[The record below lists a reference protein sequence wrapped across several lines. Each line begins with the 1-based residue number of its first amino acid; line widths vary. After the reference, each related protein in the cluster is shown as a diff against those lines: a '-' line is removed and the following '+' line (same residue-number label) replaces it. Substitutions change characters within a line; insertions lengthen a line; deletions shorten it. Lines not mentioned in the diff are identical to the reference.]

1 MRDFLSIADV
11 PAEEFARLLDRSATI
26 KADPHGVAA
35 ALDGIAVAMLFEK
48 PSTRTR
54 TSFEVAVGQ
63 MSGISVI
70 LTETDMQLGRGES
83 LEDTGR
89 VLSRYAQA
97 IVLRTFGQDRL
108 ERLAAVADPP
118 VINALSDLEHPCQA
132 VGDLLTIR
140 ERKGDERGL
149 TLAYLGDA
157 NNTCHALML
166 AGASCGMHVR
176 VACPPGYEPDATVV
190 ARTEERAAASGGSM
204 DVTDDPAAAAT
215 GADVVYTDVWASMGQ
230 ESEASAR
237 EAVFPPFQVNAAVM
251 ALAAP
256 DAIAMHCLPAH
267 RGLEITDE
275 VLDGPQSVVWDQAEN
290 RLYTEKAILLFAL
303 DR

>member
-1 MRDFLSIADV
+1 MRDFLSIADLSADELV
-11 PAEEFARLLDRSATI
+11 NLLERSAKI
-26 KADPHGVAA
+26 KADPQSVAT
-35 ALDGIAVAMLFEK
+35 ALAGTAVAMLFEK

-63 MSGISVI
+63 MAGIAVI

-89 VLSRYAQA
+89 VLSRYAEA

-108 ERLAAVADPP
+108 DRLAGAADAP
-118 VINALSDLEHPCQA
+118 VVSALSDLEHPCQA
-132 VGDLLTIR
+132 VGDLLTIT
-140 ERKGDERGL
+140 ERKGALAGL
-149 TLAYLGDA
+149 TLAYLGDG

-166 AGASCGMHVR
+166 AGALSGMRIR
-176 VACPPGYEPDATVV
+176 VACPPGYEPD
-190 ARTEERAAASGGSM
+190 ERVSALAAELAAAHGGAIE
-204 DVTDDPAAAAT
+204 VTDDPAAGPA
-215 GADVVYTDVWASMGQ
+215 GADIVYTDVWASMGQ
-230 ESEASAR
+230 ESEATAR
-237 EAVFPPFQVNAAVM
+237 EAVFPPFQVNAAAM

-290 RLYTEKAILLFAL
+290 RLHTEKAILLFAL